1 MMMFNVETSDLSAY
15 QFKIRYWFCKVNVN
29 KNIGNSTSAFH
40 VLGLYEYSDWSNQ
53 ALIDA

>member
-40 VLGLYEYSDWSNQ
+40 VLGLYEYSD
-53 ALIDA
+53 